1 MALGDAIIARFPHM
15 KKELASNA
23 PDTEQ
28 GWRAYR
34 SKLKA
39 LSEDLF
45 TISETENRDLTD
57 QESQACTEIA
67 TLMAYAGDHIRQING
82 QYDEGNNGAH
92 RPTPNNAQ
100 DDEVEGFRVF
110 SRDESITASIPFA
123 QMSREKASSNG
134 VSIGALVRA
143 MALGKSH
150 KSVSEKAVLTI
161 GESTDSLGGVTV
173 PTYVTRQYIDMLR
186 NKNRAIQAGASTAM
200 IEGKTVIAKVVKD
213 PEAGWRSE
221 NEAVSKSDLSFD
233 KAELI
238 PKSLAVIVVVSR
250 ELLEDSV
257 NIDQVITNSLAECM
271 AAALD
276 TAVFY
281 GAGGEKEPLG
291 ITKVTGI
298 LEVSMGDNGAP
309 VASYSPLIKAMAK
322 LAENNANDATASVM
336 NPRTYFEFAD
346 LCDTTGQPL
355 RKPEALGSMP
365 MLHTNKVPVDDTQGT
380 ATDASSIITG
390 NFADV
395 IIGMRTDFRLE
406 LLRELYAENYQ
417 YGFLASLRADVAVAN
432 PESFCIVKG
441 ITPNPAS

>member
-1 MALGDAIIARFPHM
+1 MALGDAIVAVFPHM
-15 KKELASNA
+15 KKELAEAA
-23 PDTEQ
+23 PENEA

-34 SKLKA
+34 SR
-39 LSEDLF
+39 LSGCVDDVLIRAEG
-45 TISETENRDLTD
+45 ENRDMTD
-57 QESQACTEIA
+57 KEALACQEIA
-67 TLMAYAGDHIRQING
+67 TVMSYAGDHIRELRG
-82 QYDEGNNGAH
+82 DYENNGAH
-92 RPTPNNAQ
+92 KPSPTGAH
-100 DDEVEGFRVF
+100 DEQEGDEFRIF
-110 SRDESITASIPFA
+110 NRDESITASIPFA
-123 QMSREKASSNG
+123 QESKEKAESQG
-134 VSIGALVRA
+134 VSIGAIVRA
-143 MALGKSH
+143 MALGKNH
-150 KSVSEKAVLTI
+150 KSVSERAALTI

-221 NEAVSKSDLSFD
+221 HEAVKKSDLSFD

-238 PKSLAVIVVVSR
+238 PKSLAVIVIVSR

-257 NIDQVITNSLAECM
+257 NIDQVLSNSLAECM
-271 AAALD
+271 ASALD

-281 GAGGEKEPLG
+281 GAGGDKEPLG
-291 ITKVTGI
+291 ISNVTGV
-298 LEVSMGDNGAP
+298 LEVSMGENGAP

-355 RKPEALGSMP
+355 RKPEALSDMP
-365 MLHTNKVPVDDTQGT
+365 LLHTNKVPVDDTQGT

-406 LLRELYAENYQ
+406 LLRELYAENHQ

-441 ITPNPAS
+441 ITPKPAS

>member
-1 MALGDAIIARFPHM
+1 MALGDAIVEIFPAM
-15 KKELASNA
+15 KAELAKAA
-23 PDTEQ
+23 PETEQ

-34 SKLKA
+34 SKLSDLA
-39 LSEDLF
+39 TAIFTRSEG
-45 TISETENRDLTD
+45 ENRDITE
-57 QESQACTEIA
+57 QEEQATQEIA
-67 TLMAYAGDHIRQING
+67 TLMEYAGDHIRNLSG
-82 QYDEGNNGAH
+82 YYENNAH
-92 RPTPNNAQ
+92 RPTPIGS
-100 DDEVEGFRVF
+100 DSDTEETGFRIF
-110 SRDESITASIPFA
+110 NRDESISEGVPFA
-123 QMSREKASSNG
+123 QKSKEKSESQG
-134 VSIGALVRA
+134 VSVGAIIRA

-186 NKNRAIQAGASTAM
+186 KKNRAIQAGASTAM

-238 PKSLAVIVVVSR
+238 PKSVAVIVVVSR

-355 RKPEALGSMP
+355 RKPEALGNMP
-365 MLHTNKVPVDDTQGT
+365 MLHTNKVPVDDTQG
-380 ATDASSIITG
+380 
-390 NFADV
+390 
-395 IIGMRTDFRLE
+395 
-406 LLRELYAENYQ
+406 
-417 YGFLASLRADVAVAN
+417 
-432 PESFCIVKG
+432 
-441 ITPNPAS
+441 